1 MDSQSRKQE
10 QDPMWKSYLIP
21 ANLQDALELLNSA
34 PNNSRI
40 VAGSTDLILEIKRGI
55 HPGISTLIDISRVPG
70 LDTITEDQDGSIH
83 IGAMVTHNSV
93 ASSAIM
99 REKAACLAEACWQV
113 GSPQIRNR
121 GTIVGNV
128 VTASPAN
135 DTIPALMALG
145 ATIRVASKQ
154 GERILKV
161 EDLFT
166 GVRKTVLKSNEIV
179 KEIIIPAY
187 GGDHR
192 STFYKFALR
201 NAQAI
206 SLVNTAISIEIQPNN
221 TISNVV
227 IAVGAVAPTVI
238 RLRQLESRIVGT
250 KLDHIAEIDFS
261 RVNDEIRPI
270 SDIRS
275 SDLFRR
281 DMTSTIIKRSFE
293 ALADANHRPQL
304 PEHPVTLATGN
315 VTVDP
320 VDSTYLVDDS
330 HAIHTRINGREYIFT
345 NAHRKSLLDLIREDA
360 RLIGSK
366 EGCAEGECGA
376 CTVHMDGKAVMA
388 CLVPA
393 PRAHM
398 AEITTI
404 ESISENGQLHPV
416 QQAFI
421 EEGAVQCG
429 YCTPGFLMSA
439 VKLLEERENPDKN
452 AIKESI
458 TGNLCRCTGYY
469 KIIRAIEKAAS
480 GEVHS

>member
-1 MDSQSRKQE
+1 
-10 QDPMWKSYLIP
+10 MWKSYLLP
-21 ANLQDALELLNSA
+21 ANFHDALDMLDSA
-34 PNNSRI
+34 PESSRI

-55 HPGISTLIDISRVPG
+55 RPGITTLIDISRVPG
-70 LDTITEDQDGSIH
+70 LDMITEEPDGSLH
-83 IGAMVTHNSV
+83 IGAMVTHNMV
-93 ASSAIM
+93 ASSTLI
-99 REKAACLAEACWQV
+99 RGKAACLAEACWQV

-121 GTIVGNV
+121 GTVAGNV

-135 DTIPALMALG
+135 DTIPALIALG
-145 ATIRVASKQ
+145 ATICLVSRH
-154 GERILKV
+154 GERTLKV

-166 GVRKTVLKSNEIV
+166 GVRKTVLKPNEIV
-179 KEIIIPAY
+179 KEIIIPAH
-187 GGDHR
+187 GSSHR

-206 SLVNTAISIEIQPNN
+206 SLVNTAISITIQPDNRL
-221 TISNVV
+221 SDVV

-238 RLRQLESRIVGT
+238 RLRKLESRIIGT
-250 KLDHIAEIDFS
+250 ELERFMEIDFS
-261 RVNDEIRPI
+261 TVNDEIRPI

-281 DMTSTIIKRSFE
+281 DMTATIIKRSFE
-293 ALADANHRPQL
+293 ALSDPDHQPRL
-304 PEHPVTLATGN
+304 PEHPVTLATEDSA
-315 VTVDP
+315 VDA
-320 VDSTYLVDDS
+320 VESTYLVDDS
-330 HAIHTRINGREYIFT
+330 HAIHTRINGREYIFS

-360 RLIGSK
+360 GLIGSK

-393 PRAHM
+393 PRAHL
-398 AEITTI
+398 ADITTI
-404 ESISENGQLHPV
+404 EGVSEDSRLHPV

-429 YCTPGFLMSA
+429 YCTPGFIMSA
-439 VKLLEERENPDKN
+439 VKLLEERQNPDEN

-480 GEVHS
+480 GEVLQ

>member
-1 MDSQSRKQE
+1 
-10 QDPMWKSYLIP
+10 MWKSYQLP
-21 ANLQDALELLNSA
+21 ANFEAALDLLDSA
-34 PNNSRI
+34 PESSRI

-55 HPGISTLIDISRVPG
+55 RPGITTLIDISRVLG
-70 LDTITEDQDGSIH
+70 LDEITQSQDGSIH
-83 IGAMVTHNSV
+83 IGAMVTHNAV
-93 ASSAIM
+93 ASSATM
-99 REKAACLAEACWQV
+99 QEKAACLAEACWQV

-121 GTIVGNV
+121 GTIAGNV

-145 ATIRVASKQ
+145 ATVCLASKG
-154 GERILKV
+154 GERTLMV

-166 GVRKTVLKSNEIV
+166 GVRKTVLRPNEIV
-179 KEIIIPAY
+179 KEIIIPAH
-187 GGDHR
+187 GSDHR
-192 STFYKFALR
+192 STFHKFALR

-206 SLVNTAISIEIQPNN
+206 SLVNTAISIEVKPDN
-221 TISNVV
+221 TISNAV

-238 RLRQLESRIVGT
+238 RLRQLEAKVVGT
-250 KLDHIAEIDFS
+250 KLDRIMEIDFS
-261 RVNDEIRPI
+261 SANDEIRPI

-281 DMTSTIIKRSFE
+281 DMTTTIIKRSFE
-293 ALADANHRPQL
+293 ALADANHQPHL
-304 PEHPVTLATGN
+304 PEHPITLATKDAGIGA
-315 VTVDP
+315 VDA
-320 VDSTYLVDDS
+320 TYLVDES
-330 HAIHTRINGREYIFT
+330 HAIHTRINGRDYVFT
-345 NAHRKSLLDLIREDA
+345 DAHRKSLLDLIREDA
-360 RLIGSK
+360 GLIGSK

-393 PRAHM
+393 PRAHL

-404 ESISENGQLHPV
+404 EGISEEGQLHPV

-429 YCTPGFLMSA
+429 YCTPGFIMSA
-439 VKLLEERENPDKN
+439 VKLLEERQNPDED

-480 GEVHS
+480 VEVHS